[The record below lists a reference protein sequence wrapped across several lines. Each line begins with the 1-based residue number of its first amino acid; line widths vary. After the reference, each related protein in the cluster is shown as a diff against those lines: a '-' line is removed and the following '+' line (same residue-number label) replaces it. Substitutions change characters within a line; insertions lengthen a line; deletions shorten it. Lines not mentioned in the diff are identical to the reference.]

1 MRAGFLPAMSAVALV
16 LAAGP
21 GLRAQDS
28 PVPPEVKAFAAQ
40 YVAAYNAKDP
50 ARLQSLYLPQ
60 SRACITPAVKAVYD
74 EMASMEMH
82 DRVPPGYLLSLMPVN
97 QGNLSAFATDVYF
110 LAKPERE
117 LHIDYQYPNTNDG
130 GQLILWLVR
139 QNGRWMSDFPCMTEH
154 GIKSFRDNAAAR
166 ERYRAIAA
174 EIKDPLRSQLI
185 SMLRAHQTGEAS
197 TRYRQATGSD
207 MKTAMLVVNAL
218 QAQVK

>member
-1 MRAGFLPAMSAVALV
+1 MKAGFLMAVSVMALA

-60 SRACITPAVKAVYD
+60 SRACITAASKAVYD
-74 EMASMEMH
+74 EMASMEIR
-82 DRVPPGYLLSLMPVN
+82 DRVPPDYMLSLMPVN
-97 QGNLSAFATDVYF
+97 QGNLSALAADMYF
-110 LAKPERE
+110 LVKPERE
-117 LHIDYQYPNTNDG
+117 LHIDYQYPHTNDG

-166 ERYRAIAA
+166 ERYKTIATAIK
-174 EIKDPLRSQLI
+174 EPLRSQLI
-185 SMLRAHQTGEAS
+185 AMVRAHQIGEAS

-218 QAQVK
+218 QAQGQ